1 MKAEINMNEYM
12 KDSMGRLVPM
22 DVVPEIDKTRD
33 SLVKELIGKAKAL
46 QADMKRFKELVMGD
60 VHAFVELSAEK
71 YDVSLGGKKGNV
83 SLTSFDGQLKIQMA
97 ISETMSFDERL
108 KAAKALID
116 QCIADWTE
124 GSRSELKVLVLGAF
138 QVDKE
143 GQINTGRILG
153 LRRLQI
159 EDPRWIKA
167 MKALSESLQVIGSK
181 SYIRLYERT
190 GEDNKWTAIPLDMAA
205 L

>member
-1 MKAEINMNEYM
+1 MKEINKNEYM
-12 KDSMGRLVPM
+12 KDGMGRLVPM
-22 DVVPEIDKTRD
+22 DLIPEIDRERD
-33 SLVKELIGKAKAL
+33 SLVKELINRARVL
-46 QADMKRFKELVMGD
+46 QTDMKRFKERIMGD
-60 VHAFVELSAEK
+60 VQAFVELSAEK

-83 SLTSFDGQLKIQMA
+83 SLTSFDGRLKIQMA

-108 KAAKALID
+108 KAAKALVD
-116 QCIADWTE
+116 ECIGDWTE
-124 GSRSELKVLVLGAF
+124 GSRSELKVLVLDAF

-143 GQINTGRILG
+143 GRINTGRILG

-167 MKALSESLQVIGSK
+167 MTALSGSLQVVGSK

-190 GEDNKWTAIPLDMAA
+190 GDDDKWTAIPLDMAA

>member
-1 MKAEINMNEYM
+1 MTAEINIEEYM
-12 KDSMGRLVPM
+12 KDSMGRLNPIDLVS
-22 DVVPEIDKTRD
+22 EIDKERD
-33 SLVKELIGKAKAL
+33 SLVKELIGKAKTL
-46 QADMKRFKELVMGD
+46 QADMKQFKELVMGD

-83 SLTSFDGQLKIQMA
+83 SLTSFDGRLKIQMA

-116 QCIADWTE
+116 ECIADWTE
-124 GSRSELKVLVLGAF
+124 GSRDELKVLVLDAF

-159 EDPRWIKA
+159 DDPRWIKA
-167 MKALSESLQVIGSK
+167 MTALSESLQVIGSK